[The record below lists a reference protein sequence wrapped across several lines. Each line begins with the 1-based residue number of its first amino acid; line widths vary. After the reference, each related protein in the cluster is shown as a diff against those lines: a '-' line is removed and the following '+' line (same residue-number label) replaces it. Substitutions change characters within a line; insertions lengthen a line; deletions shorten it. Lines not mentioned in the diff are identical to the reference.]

1 LPVVGNQEMPHRPP
15 KSHYSSF
22 KVDIKAQ
29 YFKLVSDLSGN
40 QKVKEGL
47 EFLFDMGFRDF
58 EANMKILSEANS
70 DIQVATDLILDT
82 QRLKNI
88 FVEDNHPYCLN

>member
-1 LPVVGNQEMPHRPP
+1 MPHRLP
-15 KSHYSSF
+15 KSHDSSF

-40 QKVKEGL
+40 QKVSEGL